1 MAGLPMLP
9 YVCILLLL
17 PCSCH
22 GQTTYGW
29 VSQPWG
35 ANSCPGVEC
44 AEGETSA
51 ATDAACKGSDGQLAD
66 VALCTAPQ
74 PAACVAIAGSEQDQA
89 PEESAGLRTP
99 ETRTLFGI
107 TAPEITAMETH
118 DGFTYTLGEPGLMK
132 PLHDATF
139 IGSGLEPVPWM
150 TAYATGRKLRT
161 HPDASI

>member
-1 MAGLPMLP
+1 
-9 YVCILLLL
+9 V
-17 PCSCH
+17 
-22 GQTTYGW
+22 
-29 VSQPWG
+29 
-35 ANSCPGVEC
+35 
-44 AEGETSA
+44 
-51 ATDAACKGSDGQLAD
+51 ACKGSDGFLAN
-66 VALCTAPQ
+66 VALCTTPQ
-74 PAACVAIAGSEQDQA
+74 LAACVEIAGSEQHHA
-89 PEESAGLRTP
+89 PEESGQSAGLQTP